1 MKKFLTLLISF
12 LLVFGP
18 YLGQVVAQVPNPN
31 EIWVV
36 KTMTDNKILPDTYPI
51 PALPDQ
57 GLNITACPGEYEPAS
72 FVVHARQQINGLQ
85 LTPSELQGQSS
96 SIPSTAVD
104 IRVVKCW
111 FQAGSA
117 IDETNKRLLTPEL
130 LLKDDEMVMVD
141 LAAQQNY
148 LRTPGLSGTYVCISD
163 TKTDLSGIQPQD
175 AQTLQPVDIDNNT
188 NKQFWVTVHV
198 PDDALPGIY
207 KGTISLI
214 ATNAPAAEIPIQ
226 VTVLPFTLE
235 KPSLTYSIYY
245 HGDTWVNY
253 NTPTVTGSL
262 TSQQYLAEM
271 KDLKAHG
278 VEYPCL
284 QAYPGNDAN
293 LKLELDLRKQAGLP
307 MSGPLFN
314 LGIAT
319 GNPTSQSA
327 LNSLKAAVQHRI
339 DIARQYGCTD
349 IYFYGMDEAYG
360 ATLTSERPAWQA
372 VRDAGGKM
380 FVSSSDVY
388 WADCGLKD
396 YNSFGMVG
404 DLLDLANEWGPL
416 RPAIAQNFHSIGHK
430 VFSYSNPQC
439 GVEEPETYRRNYGL
453 ALWKAGYD
461 GAMDASYQLAFNSPW
476 NDFDDS
482 QYRDHMMVYPTIDGV
497 IDTIQWE
504 GWREGVDDVRYLT
517 TLLKYIQNAPASQ
530 ANLAAQAQQFVNNID
545 PSADLYSLRTN
556 MINLILSLQG
566 TSPTPPPPP
575 APPVTAPVASFSA
588 SPSSGT
594 APLAAN
600 YTDSST
606 GTPTSWSW
614 NFGDG
619 TTSTLQNPSHTH
631 AKAGTYTVSLTA
643 RNSGGASSA
652 TKTITATTPPV
663 TAPVA
668 SFSASTSSGTAP
680 LAVNFTDSST
690 GTPTNWSWNF
700 GDGATST
707 LQNSSHTYTNPGT
720 YTVSLTVS
728 NSGGSSSTTKTITAT
743 APSNYTFR
751 ISPTRQVFNWSG
763 GSGTI
768 SVTASA
774 GAPAWTAT
782 SSVNWITITAPL
794 SQTTGSGKVSYKVQ
808 PNYTGSVRQGTIS
821 IAGQKCTV
829 VQR

>member
-1 MKKFLTLLISF
+1 MKKFPTFLILLF
-12 LLVFGP
+12 LFVFS
-18 YLGQVVAQVPNPN
+18 YSIQMFSQDSNPI

-36 KTMTDNKILPDTYPI
+36 KTMTNDKILPDTYPI

-57 GLNITACPGEYEPAS
+57 GLNIAACSGEYEPAS

-96 SIPSTAVD
+96 SIPSGAVD

-111 FQAGSA
+111 FQAGISIA
-117 IDETNKRLLTPEL
+117 ETNKRLLTPEL
-130 LLKDDEMVMVD
+130 LLKDDEMVTVD

-163 TKTDLSGIQPQD
+163 TTTDLSGIQPQD
-175 AQTLQPVDIDNNT
+175 AQTLQPVDIDNDT
-188 NKQFWVTVHV
+188 NKQFWITVHV

-207 KGTISLI
+207 RGTISLT

-226 VTVLPFTLE
+226 VQVLPFTLE
-235 KPSLTYSIYY
+235 KPILTYSIYY

-253 NTPTVTGSL
+253 NTPTVVGAL

-293 LKLELDLRKQAGLP
+293 LQLELDLRKQAGLP

-327 LNSLKAAVQHRI
+327 LDSLKAAVQHRI
-339 DIARQYGCTD
+339 DIARQYGFTD
-349 IYFYGMDEAYG
+349 IYFYGMDEASG

-396 YNSFGMVG
+396 YDSFGMVG

-461 GAMDASYQLAFNSPW
+461 GAMDASYQLMFNSPW
-476 NDFDDS
+476 NDFDS
-482 QYRDHMMVYPTIDGV
+482 EYRDHMMVYPTIDGV
-497 IDTIQWE
+497 IDTIEWE

-530 ANLAAQAQQFVNNID
+530 ADLAAQAQQFVDNLDPNGDLGTLRKNIID
-545 PSADLYSLRTN
+545 W
-556 MINLILSLQG
+556 ILK
-566 TSPTPPPPP
+566 
-575 APPVTAPVASFSA
+575 
-588 SPSSGT
+588 
-594 APLAAN
+594 
-600 YTDSST
+600 
-606 GTPTSWSW
+606 
-614 NFGDG
+614 
-619 TTSTLQNPSHTH
+619 LQN
-631 AKAGTYTVSLTA
+631 A
-643 RNSGGASSA
+643 NSV
-652 TKTITATTPPV
+652 P
-663 TAPVA
+663 
-668 SFSASTSSGTAP
+668 
-680 LAVNFTDSST
+680 
-690 GTPTNWSWNF
+690 
-700 GDGATST
+700 
-707 LQNSSHTYTNPGT
+707 
-720 YTVSLTVS
+720 
-728 NSGGSSSTTKTITAT
+728 
-743 APSNYTFR
+743 
-751 ISPTRQVFNWSG
+751 
-763 GSGTI
+763 
-768 SVTASA
+768 
-774 GAPAWTAT
+774 
-782 SSVNWITITAPL
+782 
-794 SQTTGSGKVSYKVQ
+794 
-808 PNYTGSVRQGTIS
+808 
-821 IAGQKCTV
+821 
-829 VQR
+829 